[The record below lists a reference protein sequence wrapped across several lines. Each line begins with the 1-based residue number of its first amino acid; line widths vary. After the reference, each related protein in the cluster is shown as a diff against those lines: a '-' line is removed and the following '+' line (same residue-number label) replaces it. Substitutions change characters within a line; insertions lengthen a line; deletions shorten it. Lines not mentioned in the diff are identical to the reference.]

1 MLAEATPQDIVD
13 FYKNAMSVKVWE
25 PGMAMVQGNKGALI
39 FKKAK
44 RQLVFKGK
52 GQGDPSMINVTIIN
66 QRKG

>member
-1 MLAEATPQDIVD
+1 
-13 FYKNAMSVKVWE
+13 
-25 PGMAMVQGNKGALI
+25 MAMVQGNKGALI